1 MIEINLSSSTGKK
14 GKGKGKSGGRGKSAS
29 SGSSFDL
36 AASLRNAFAGV
47 KDPFLLAAVGAVV
60 VAVLAVGFMF
70 TTQEARASE
79 LAETEARAVQ
89 DSARYAAVI
98 RERRKAEAQRDS
110 VLQQLDIIRS
120 IDDQRYLWPHLMEEL
135 SKALPPYTWLTSV
148 AQTSAV
154 PTPAAVSDSA
164 KAAGD
169 TTAVVPA
176 LKLRIVGHT
185 VDIQALTRFM
195 RMLESSAFVQN
206 VQLARTE
213 GVLVGGH
220 QVTEFHLDAEWQK
233 PPQALLHTAPV
244 SLSVR

>member
-14 GKGKGKSGGRGKSAS
+14 GKGKGKSGRAKSAS
-29 SGSSFDL
+29 GPSFDL
-36 AASLRNAFAGV
+36 GASLRNLFAGV
-47 KDPFLLAAVGAVV
+47 RDPFLIGAVAGV
-60 VAVLAVGFMF
+60 ALAVLGVGFMF
-70 TTQEARASE
+70 TTQEARATG

-110 VLQQLDIIRS
+110 VLRQLDIIRS
-120 IDDQRYLWPHLMEEL
+120 IDDQRYLWPHLLEEI
-135 SKALPPYTWLTSV
+135 SKTLPPFTWLTAV

-154 PTPAAVSDSA
+154 PTPSSVPDSAA

-169 TTAVVPA
+169 STARPPV
-176 LKLRIVGHT
+176 LKFRLVGHT

-195 RMLESSAFVQN
+195 RNLEASPFVQN

-213 GVLVGGH
+213 GVLVDGH
-220 QVTEFHLDAEWQK
+220 QVTEFHLDAEWQR
-233 PPQALLHTAPV
+233 PPEAVLRTAPV